1 MKYYL
6 IGIKGSGMSAL
17 ALILNDLGYSV
28 VGYDDEDSYQFT
40 EDKLKERNI
49 KIYTSD
55 NDEMDENT
63 VVVRSTAIKEDH
75 PQIVKA
81 NKLNLKIYEYNEML
95 GKLSNMFESITV
107 AGCHGKTTTT
117 SLLAH
122 VLKNICGC
130 NYLIGDG
137 NGYASKENKKFVLEA
152 CEYYRHFLVY
162 EPEYAIITNIDLDH
176 VDYYKNMDDV
186 IDAYREYANNAKKM
200 VIACGDDPYTHSLYV
215 NTPIFYY
222 GIEEDNDII
231 AKNIEY
237 TKDGTKFDV
246 FVEDNYYGYFEIPL
260 YGKHMLLDSLA
271 VIGVCYY
278 ERIDAKELA
287 KNLKTFKGA
296 ERRFDEIVLGSNVV
310 IDDYAH
316 HPAEVKAIIKGVKQ
330 KYPDKT
336 IIAVFEPYTYARVKE
351 FHDDY
356 VKALNQADY
365 AYVMDIKND
374 RDNPDD
380 YPGITSD
387 LIIKEL
393 EHGKHIGMEN
403 VEELLKYD
411 NAVVIFMSPKNI
423 YHIREAYEKLVEEK
437 QKNDAC

>member
-330 KYPDKT
+330 KYPDKRIVT
-336 IIAVFEPYTYARVKE
+336 IFQPHTFSRTKE
-351 FHDDY
+351 FYEDIAA
-356 VKALNQADY
+356 ALNLSDY
-365 AYVMDIKND
+365 SYVLDIFPARERKED
-374 RDNPDD
+374 FPD
-380 YPGITSD
+380 ITSNK
-387 LIIKEL
+387 II
-393 EHGKHIGMEN
+393 
-403 VEELLKYD
+403 ELLDHGESINDLESSKLYD
-411 NAVVIFMSPKNI
+411 YNNTVFLFMSPKEI
-423 YHIREAYEKLVEEK
+423 KKIKQDLLLKLTEKV
-437 QKNDAC
+437 NM

>member
-200 VIACGDDPYTHSLYV
+200 VIACGDDPYTHSLDV

-330 KYPDKT
+330 KYPDKRIVT
-336 IIAVFEPYTYARVKE
+336 IFQPHTFSRTKE
-351 FHDDY
+351 FYEDIAA
-356 VKALNQADY
+356 ALNLSDY
-365 AYVMDIKND
+365 SYVLDIFPARERKED
-374 RDNPDD
+374 FPD
-380 YPGITSD
+380 ITSD
-387 LIIKEL
+387 KII
-393 EHGKHIGMEN
+393 
-403 VEELLKYD
+403 ELLDHGESINDLESSKLYD
-411 NAVVIFMSPKNI
+411 YNNTVFLFMSPKEI
-423 YHIREAYEKLVEEK
+423 KKIKQDLLLKLTEKV
-437 QKNDAC
+437 NM

>member
-222 GIEEDNDII
+222 GIEDDNDII

-330 KYPDKT
+330 KYPDKRIVT
-336 IIAVFEPYTYARVKE
+336 IFQPHTFSRTKE
-351 FHDDY
+351 FYEDIAA
-356 VKALNQADY
+356 ALNLSDY
-365 AYVMDIKND
+365 SYVLDIFPARERQED
-374 RDNPDD
+374 FPD
-380 YPGITSD
+380 ITSNK
-387 LIIKEL
+387 II
-393 EHGKHIGMEN
+393 
-403 VEELLKYD
+403 ELLDHGESINDLESSKLYD
-411 NAVVIFMSPKNI
+411 YNNTVFLFMSPKEI
-423 YHIREAYEKLVEEK
+423 KKIKQDLLLKLTEKV
-437 QKNDAC
+437 NM

>member
-176 VDYYKNMDDV
+176 VDYYKNMYDV

-330 KYPDKT
+330 KYPDKRIVT
-336 IIAVFEPYTYARVKE
+336 IFQPHTFSRTKE
-351 FHDDY
+351 FYEDIAA
-356 VKALNQADY
+356 ALNLSDY
-365 AYVMDIKND
+365 SYVLDIFPARERQED
-374 RDNPDD
+374 FPD
-380 YPGITSD
+380 ITSNK
-387 LIIKEL
+387 II
-393 EHGKHIGMEN
+393 
-403 VEELLKYD
+403 ELLDHGESINDLESSKLYD
-411 NAVVIFMSPKNI
+411 YNNTVFLFMSPKEI
-423 YHIREAYEKLVEEK
+423 KKIKQDLLLKLTEKV
-437 QKNDAC
+437 NM

>member
-200 VIACGDDPYTHSLYV
+200 VIACGDDPYTLRLNV

-330 KYPDKT
+330 KYPDKRIVT
-336 IIAVFEPYTYARVKE
+336 IFQPHTFSRTKE
-351 FHDDY
+351 FYEDIAA
-356 VKALNQADY
+356 ALNLSDY
-365 AYVMDIKND
+365 SYVLDIFPARERQED
-374 RDNPDD
+374 FPD
-380 YPGITSD
+380 ITSNK
-387 LIIKEL
+387 II
-393 EHGKHIGMEN
+393 
-403 VEELLKYD
+403 ELLDHGESINDLESSKLYD
-411 NAVVIFMSPKNI
+411 YNNTVFLFMSPKEI
-423 YHIREAYEKLVEEK
+423 KKIKQDLLLKLTEKV
-437 QKNDAC
+437 NM

>member
-330 KYPDKT
+330 KYPDKRIVT
-336 IIAVFEPYTYARVKE
+336 IFQPHTFSRTKE
-351 FHDDY
+351 FYEDIAA
-356 VKALNQADY
+356 ALNLSDY
-365 AYVMDIKND
+365 SYVLDIFPARERQED
-374 RDNPDD
+374 FPD
-380 YPGITSD
+380 ITSNK
-387 LIIKEL
+387 II
-393 EHGKHIGMEN
+393 
-403 VEELLKYD
+403 ELLDHGESINDLESSKLYD
-411 NAVVIFMSPKNI
+411 YNNTVFLFMSPKEI
-423 YHIREAYEKLVEEK
+423 KKIKQDLLLKLTEKV
-437 QKNDAC
+437 NM

>member
-330 KYPDKT
+330 KYPDKRIVT
-336 IIAVFEPYTYARVKE
+336 IFQPHTFSRTKE
-351 FHDDY
+351 FYEDIAA
-356 VKALNQADY
+356 ALNLSDY
-365 AYVMDIKND
+365 SYVLDIFPARERQD
-374 RDNPDD
+374 DFPD
-380 YPGITSD
+380 ITSHK
-387 LIIKEL
+387 II
-393 EHGKHIGMEN
+393 
-403 VEELLKYD
+403 ELLDHGESINDLESSKLYD
-411 NAVVIFMSPKNI
+411 YNNTVFLFMSPKEI
-423 YHIREAYEKLVEEK
+423 KKIKQDLLLKLTEKV
-437 QKNDAC
+437 NM

>member
-49 KIYTSD
+49 KIYTGD

-330 KYPDKT
+330 KYPDKRIVT
-336 IIAVFEPYTYARVKE
+336 IFQPHTFSRTKE
-351 FHDDY
+351 FYEDIAA
-356 VKALNQADY
+356 ALNLSDY
-365 AYVMDIKND
+365 SYVLDIFPARERQED
-374 RDNPDD
+374 FPD
-380 YPGITSD
+380 ITSNK
-387 LIIKEL
+387 II
-393 EHGKHIGMEN
+393 
-403 VEELLKYD
+403 ELLDHGESINDLESSKLYD
-411 NAVVIFMSPKNI
+411 YNNTVFLFMSPKEI
-423 YHIREAYEKLVEEK
+423 KKIKQDLLLKLTEKV
-437 QKNDAC
+437 NM

>member
-200 VIACGDDPYTHSLYV
+200 VIACGDDPYTHSLDV

-316 HPAEVKAIIKGVKQ
+316 HPAEVKAIIRGVKQ
-330 KYPDKT
+330 KYPDKRIVT
-336 IIAVFEPYTYARVKE
+336 IFQPHTFSRTKE
-351 FHDDY
+351 FYEDIAA
-356 VKALNQADY
+356 ALNLSDY
-365 AYVMDIKND
+365 SYVLDIFPARERKED
-374 RDNPDD
+374 FPD
-380 YPGITSD
+380 ITSD
-387 LIIKEL
+387 KII
-393 EHGKHIGMEN
+393 
-403 VEELLKYD
+403 ELLDHGESINDAESSKLYD
-411 NAVVIFMSPKNI
+411 YNNTVFLFMSPKEI
-423 YHIREAYEKLVEEK
+423 KKIKQDLLLKLTEKV
-437 QKNDAC
+437 NM

>member
-6 IGIKGSGMSAL
+6 IVIKGSGMSAL

-330 KYPDKT
+330 KYPDKRIVT
-336 IIAVFEPYTYARVKE
+336 IFQPHTFSRTKE
-351 FHDDY
+351 FYEDIAA
-356 VKALNQADY
+356 ALNLSDY
-365 AYVMDIKND
+365 SYVLDIFPARERQED
-374 RDNPDD
+374 FPD
-380 YPGITSD
+380 ITSNK
-387 LIIKEL
+387 II
-393 EHGKHIGMEN
+393 
-403 VEELLKYD
+403 ELLDHGESINDLESSKLYD
-411 NAVVIFMSPKNI
+411 YNNTVFLFMSPKEI
-423 YHIREAYEKLVEEK
+423 KKIKQDLLLKLTEKV
-437 QKNDAC
+437 NM

>member
-200 VIACGDDPYTHSLYV
+200 VIACGDDPYTHSLDV

-330 KYPDKT
+330 KYPDKRIVT
-336 IIAVFEPYTYARVKE
+336 IFQPHTFSRTKE
-351 FHDDY
+351 FYEDIAA
-356 VKALNQADY
+356 ALNLSDY
-365 AYVMDIKND
+365 SYVLDIFPARERKED
-374 RDNPDD
+374 FPD
-380 YPGITSD
+380 ITSD
-387 LIIKEL
+387 KII
-393 EHGKHIGMEN
+393 
-403 VEELLKYD
+403 ELLDHGESINDSESSKLYD
-411 NAVVIFMSPKNI
+411 YNNTVFLFMSPKEI
-423 YHIREAYEKLVEEK
+423 KKIKQDLLLKLTEKV
-437 QKNDAC
+437 NM

>member
-28 VGYDDEDSYQFT
+28 VGYDDEDGYQFT

-222 GIEEDNDII
+222 GIEDDNDII

-330 KYPDKT
+330 KYPDKRIVT
-336 IIAVFEPYTYARVKE
+336 IFQPHTFSRTKE
-351 FHDDY
+351 FYEDIAA
-356 VKALNQADY
+356 ALNLSDY
-365 AYVMDIKND
+365 SYVLDIFPARERKED
-374 RDNPDD
+374 FPD
-380 YPGITSD
+380 ITSNK
-387 LIIKEL
+387 II
-393 EHGKHIGMEN
+393 
-403 VEELLKYD
+403 ELLDHGESINDLESSKLYD
-411 NAVVIFMSPKNI
+411 YNNTVFLFMSPKEI
-423 YHIREAYEKLVEEK
+423 KKIKQDLLLKLTEKV
-437 QKNDAC
+437 NM

>member
-222 GIEEDNDII
+222 GIEDDNDII
-231 AKNIEY
+231 AKKIEY

-330 KYPDKT
+330 KYPDKRIVT
-336 IIAVFEPYTYARVKE
+336 IFQPHTFSRTKE
-351 FHDDY
+351 FYEDIAA
-356 VKALNQADY
+356 ALNLSDY
-365 AYVMDIKND
+365 SYVLDIFPARERKED
-374 RDNPDD
+374 FPD
-380 YPGITSD
+380 ITSNK
-387 LIIKEL
+387 II
-393 EHGKHIGMEN
+393 
-403 VEELLKYD
+403 ELLDHGESINDLESSKLYD
-411 NAVVIFMSPKNI
+411 YNNTVFLFMSPKEI
-423 YHIREAYEKLVEEK
+423 KKIKQDLLLKLTEKV
-437 QKNDAC
+437 NM

>member
-222 GIEEDNDII
+222 GIEDDNDII

-330 KYPDKT
+330 KYPDKRIVT
-336 IIAVFEPYTYARVKE
+336 IFQPHTFSRTKE
-351 FHDDY
+351 FYEDIAA
-356 VKALNQADY
+356 ALNLSDY
-365 AYVMDIKND
+365 SYVLDIFPARERQED
-374 RDNPDD
+374 FPD
-380 YPGITSD
+380 ITSNK
-387 LIIKEL
+387 II
-393 EHGKHIGMEN
+393 
-403 VEELLKYD
+403 ELLDHGESINDLESSKLYD
-411 NAVVIFMSPKNI
+411 YNNTVFLFMSPKEI
-423 YHIREAYEKLVEEK
+423 KKIKLDLLLKLTEKV
-437 QKNDAC
+437 NM

>member
-1 MKYYL
+1 
-6 IGIKGSGMSAL
+6 
-17 ALILNDLGYSV
+17 
-28 VGYDDEDSYQFT
+28 
-40 EDKLKERNI
+40 
-49 KIYTSD
+49 
-55 NDEMDENT
+55 
-63 VVVRSTAIKEDH
+63 
-75 PQIVKA
+75 
-81 NKLNLKIYEYNEML
+81 
-95 GKLSNMFESITV
+95 
-107 AGCHGKTTTT
+107 
-117 SLLAH
+117 
-122 VLKNICGC
+122 
-130 NYLIGDG
+130 
-137 NGYASKENKKFVLEA
+137 
-152 CEYYRHFLVY
+152 
-162 EPEYAIITNIDLDH
+162 
-176 VDYYKNMDDV
+176 MDDV

-330 KYPDKT
+330 KYPDKRIVT
-336 IIAVFEPYTYARVKE
+336 IFQPHTFSRTKE
-351 FHDDY
+351 FYEDIAA
-356 VKALNQADY
+356 ALNLSDY
-365 AYVMDIKND
+365 SYVLDIFPARERQED
-374 RDNPDD
+374 FPD
-380 YPGITSD
+380 ITSNK
-387 LIIKEL
+387 II
-393 EHGKHIGMEN
+393 
-403 VEELLKYD
+403 ELLDHGESINDLESSKLYD
-411 NAVVIFMSPKNI
+411 YNNTVFLFMSPKEI
-423 YHIREAYEKLVEEK
+423 KKIKQDLLLKLTEKV
-437 QKNDAC
+437 NM

>member
-40 EDKLKERNI
+40 EDKLKERSI

-330 KYPDKT
+330 KYPDKRIVT
-336 IIAVFEPYTYARVKE
+336 IFQPHTFSRTKE
-351 FHDDY
+351 FYEDIAA
-356 VKALNQADY
+356 ALNLSDY
-365 AYVMDIKND
+365 SYVLDIFPARERQED
-374 RDNPDD
+374 FPD
-380 YPGITSD
+380 ITSNK
-387 LIIKEL
+387 II
-393 EHGKHIGMEN
+393 
-403 VEELLKYD
+403 ELLDHGESINDLESSKLYD
-411 NAVVIFMSPKNI
+411 YNNTVFLFMSPKEI
-423 YHIREAYEKLVEEK
+423 KKIKQDLLLKLTEKV
-437 QKNDAC
+437 NM

>member
-49 KIYTSD
+49 TIYTSD

-330 KYPDKT
+330 KYPDKRIVT
-336 IIAVFEPYTYARVKE
+336 IFQPHTFSRTKE
-351 FHDDY
+351 FYEDIAA
-356 VKALNQADY
+356 ALNLSDY
-365 AYVMDIKND
+365 SYVLDIFPARERQED
-374 RDNPDD
+374 FPD
-380 YPGITSD
+380 ITSNK
-387 LIIKEL
+387 II
-393 EHGKHIGMEN
+393 
-403 VEELLKYD
+403 ELLDHGESINDLESSKLYD
-411 NAVVIFMSPKNI
+411 YNNTVFLFMSPKEI
-423 YHIREAYEKLVEEK
+423 KKIKQDLLLKLTEKV
-437 QKNDAC
+437 NM

>member
-271 VIGVCYY
+271 VIGLCYY

-330 KYPDKT
+330 KYPDKRIVT
-336 IIAVFEPYTYARVKE
+336 IFQPHTFSRTKE
-351 FHDDY
+351 FYEDIAA
-356 VKALNQADY
+356 ALNLSDY
-365 AYVMDIKND
+365 SYVLDIFPARERQED
-374 RDNPDD
+374 FPD
-380 YPGITSD
+380 ITSNK
-387 LIIKEL
+387 II
-393 EHGKHIGMEN
+393 
-403 VEELLKYD
+403 ELLDHGESINDLESSKLYD
-411 NAVVIFMSPKNI
+411 YNNTVFLFMSPKEI
-423 YHIREAYEKLVEEK
+423 KKIKQDLLLKLTEKV
-437 QKNDAC
+437 NM

>member
-137 NGYASKENKKFVLEA
+137 NSYASKENKKF
-152 CEYYRHFLVY
+152 
-162 EPEYAIITNIDLDH
+162 DLDH

-330 KYPDKT
+330 KYPDKRIVT
-336 IIAVFEPYTYARVKE
+336 IFQPHTFSRTKE
-351 FHDDY
+351 FYEDIAA
-356 VKALNQADY
+356 ALNLSDY
-365 AYVMDIKND
+365 SYVLDIFPARERQED
-374 RDNPDD
+374 FPD
-380 YPGITSD
+380 ITSNK
-387 LIIKEL
+387 II
-393 EHGKHIGMEN
+393 
-403 VEELLKYD
+403 ELLDHGESINDLESSKLYD
-411 NAVVIFMSPKNI
+411 YNNTVFLFMSPKEI
-423 YHIREAYEKLVEEK
+423 KKIKQDLLLKLTEKV
-437 QKNDAC
+437 NM

>member
-222 GIEEDNDII
+222 GIEDDNDII

-260 YGKHMLLDSLA
+260 YGKHILLDSLA

-330 KYPDKT
+330 KYPDKRIVT
-336 IIAVFEPYTYARVKE
+336 IFQPHTFSRTKE
-351 FHDDY
+351 FYEDIAA
-356 VKALNQADY
+356 ALNLSDY
-365 AYVMDIKND
+365 SYVLDIFPARERQED
-374 RDNPDD
+374 FPD
-380 YPGITSD
+380 ITSNK
-387 LIIKEL
+387 II
-393 EHGKHIGMEN
+393 
-403 VEELLKYD
+403 ELLDHGESINDLESSKLYD
-411 NAVVIFMSPKNI
+411 YNNTVFLFMSPKEI
-423 YHIREAYEKLVEEK
+423 KKIKQDLLLKLTEKV
-437 QKNDAC
+437 NM

>member
-40 EDKLKERNI
+40 EDKLKERSI

-63 VVVRSTAIKEDH
+63 VVVKSTAIKEDH

-222 GIEEDNDII
+222 GIEDDNDII

-330 KYPDKT
+330 KYPDKRIVT
-336 IIAVFEPYTYARVKE
+336 IFQPHTFSRTKE
-351 FHDDY
+351 FYEDIAA
-356 VKALNQADY
+356 ALNLSDY
-365 AYVMDIKND
+365 SYVLDIFPARERKED
-374 RDNPDD
+374 FPD
-380 YPGITSD
+380 ITSNK
-387 LIIKEL
+387 II
-393 EHGKHIGMEN
+393 
-403 VEELLKYD
+403 ELLDHGESINDLESSKLYD
-411 NAVVIFMSPKNI
+411 YNNTVFLFMSPKEI
-423 YHIREAYEKLVEEK
+423 KKIKQDLLLKLTEKV
-437 QKNDAC
+437 NM

>member
-222 GIEEDNDII
+222 GIEDDNDII

-330 KYPDKT
+330 KYPDKRIVT
-336 IIAVFEPYTYARVKE
+336 IFQPHTFSRTKEFYEDIAV
-351 FHDDY
+351 
-356 VKALNQADY
+356 ALNLSDY
-365 AYVMDIKND
+365 SYVLDIFPARERKED
-374 RDNPDD
+374 FPD
-380 YPGITSD
+380 ITSNK
-387 LIIKEL
+387 II
-393 EHGKHIGMEN
+393 
-403 VEELLKYD
+403 ELLDHGESINDLESSKLYD
-411 NAVVIFMSPKNI
+411 YNNTVFLFMSPKEI
-423 YHIREAYEKLVEEK
+423 KKIKQDLLLKLTEKV
-437 QKNDAC
+437 NM

>member
-222 GIEEDNDII
+222 GIEDDNDII

-330 KYPDKT
+330 KYPDKRIVT
-336 IIAVFEPYTYARVKE
+336 IFQPHTFSRTKE
-351 FHDDY
+351 FYEDIAA
-356 VKALNQADY
+356 ALNLSDY
-365 AYVMDIKND
+365 SYVLDIFPARERQED
-374 RDNPDD
+374 FPD
-380 YPGITSD
+380 ITSNK
-387 LIIKEL
+387 II
-393 EHGKHIGMEN
+393 
-403 VEELLKYD
+403 ELLDHGESINDLESSKLYD
-411 NAVVIFMSPKNI
+411 YNNTVFLFMSPKEI
-423 YHIREAYEKLVEEK
+423 KKIKQDLLLKRTEKV
-437 QKNDAC
+437 NM

>member
-130 NYLIGDG
+130 NYLSGDG

-330 KYPDKT
+330 KYPDKRIVT
-336 IIAVFEPYTYARVKE
+336 IFQPHTFSRTKE
-351 FHDDY
+351 FYEDIAA
-356 VKALNQADY
+356 ALNLSDY
-365 AYVMDIKND
+365 SYVLDIFPARERQED
-374 RDNPDD
+374 FPD
-380 YPGITSD
+380 ITSNK
-387 LIIKEL
+387 II
-393 EHGKHIGMEN
+393 
-403 VEELLKYD
+403 ELLDHGESINDLESSKLYD
-411 NAVVIFMSPKNI
+411 YNNTVFLFMSPKEI
-423 YHIREAYEKLVEEK
+423 KKIKQDLLLKLTEKV
-437 QKNDAC
+437 NM

>member
-63 VVVRSTAIKEDH
+63 VIVRSTAIKEDH

-200 VIACGDDPYTHSLYV
+200 VIACGDDPYTHSLDV

-330 KYPDKT
+330 KYPDKRIVT
-336 IIAVFEPYTYARVKE
+336 IFQPHTFSRTKE
-351 FHDDY
+351 FYEDIAA
-356 VKALNQADY
+356 ALNLSDY
-365 AYVMDIKND
+365 SYVLDIFPARERKED
-374 RDNPDD
+374 FPD
-380 YPGITSD
+380 ITSD
-387 LIIKEL
+387 KII
-393 EHGKHIGMEN
+393 
-403 VEELLKYD
+403 ELLDHGESINDLESSKLYD
-411 NAVVIFMSPKNI
+411 YNNTVFLFMSPKEI
-423 YHIREAYEKLVEEK
+423 KKIKQDLLLKLTEKV
-437 QKNDAC
+437 NM

>member
-222 GIEEDNDII
+222 GIEDDNDII

-330 KYPDKT
+330 KYPDKRIVT
-336 IIAVFEPYTYARVKE
+336 IFQPHTFSRTKE
-351 FHDDY
+351 FYEDIAA
-356 VKALNQADY
+356 ALNLSDY
-365 AYVMDIKND
+365 SYVLDIFPARECQED
-374 RDNPDD
+374 FPD
-380 YPGITSD
+380 ITSNK
-387 LIIKEL
+387 II
-393 EHGKHIGMEN
+393 
-403 VEELLKYD
+403 ELLDHGESINDLESSKLYD
-411 NAVVIFMSPKNI
+411 YNNTVFLFMSPKEI
-423 YHIREAYEKLVEEK
+423 KKIKQDLLLKLTEKV
-437 QKNDAC
+437 NM

>member
-176 VDYYKNMDDV
+176 IDYYKNMDDV

-330 KYPDKT
+330 KYPDKRIVT
-336 IIAVFEPYTYARVKE
+336 IFQPHTFSRTKE
-351 FHDDY
+351 FYEDIAA
-356 VKALNQADY
+356 ALNLSDY
-365 AYVMDIKND
+365 SYVLDIFPARERQED
-374 RDNPDD
+374 FPD
-380 YPGITSD
+380 ITSNK
-387 LIIKEL
+387 II
-393 EHGKHIGMEN
+393 
-403 VEELLKYD
+403 ELLDHGESINDLESSKLYD
-411 NAVVIFMSPKNI
+411 YNNTVFLFMSPKEI
-423 YHIREAYEKLVEEK
+423 KKIKQDLLLKLTEKV
-437 QKNDAC
+437 NM

>member
-40 EDKLKERNI
+40 EDKLKERSI

-63 VVVRSTAIKEDH
+63 VVVKSTAIKEDH

-222 GIEEDNDII
+222 GIEDDNDII

-330 KYPDKT
+330 KYPDKRIVT
-336 IIAVFEPYTYARVKE
+336 IFQPHTFSRTKE
-351 FHDDY
+351 FYEDIAA
-356 VKALNQADY
+356 ALNLSDY
-365 AYVMDIKND
+365 SYVLDIFPARERQED
-374 RDNPDD
+374 FPD
-380 YPGITSD
+380 ITSNK
-387 LIIKEL
+387 II
-393 EHGKHIGMEN
+393 
-403 VEELLKYD
+403 ELLDHGESINDLESSKLYD
-411 NAVVIFMSPKNI
+411 YNNTVFLFMSPKEI
-423 YHIREAYEKLVEEK
+423 KKIKQDLLLKLTEKV
-437 QKNDAC
+437 NM

>member
-330 KYPDKT
+330 KYPDKRIVT
-336 IIAVFEPYTYARVKE
+336 IFQPHTFSRTKE
-351 FHDDY
+351 FYEDIAA
-356 VKALNQADY
+356 ALNLSDY
-365 AYVMDIKND
+365 SYVLDIFPARERQED
-374 RDNPDD
+374 FPD
-380 YPGITSD
+380 ITSNK
-387 LIIKEL
+387 II
-393 EHGKHIGMEN
+393 
-403 VEELLKYD
+403 ELLDHGESINDLESSKQERK
-411 NAVVIFMSPKNI
+411 SPLCIGYN
-423 YHIREAYEKLVEEK
+423 
-437 QKNDAC
+437 

>member
-222 GIEEDNDII
+222 GIEDDNDII

-316 HPAEVKAIIKGVKQ
+316 HPEEVKAIIKGVKQ
-330 KYPDKT
+330 KYPDKRIVT
-336 IIAVFEPYTYARVKE
+336 IFQPHTFSRTKE
-351 FHDDY
+351 FYEDIAA
-356 VKALNQADY
+356 ALNLSDY
-365 AYVMDIKND
+365 SYVLDIFPARERKED
-374 RDNPDD
+374 FPD
-380 YPGITSD
+380 ITSNK
-387 LIIKEL
+387 II
-393 EHGKHIGMEN
+393 
-403 VEELLKYD
+403 ELLDHGESINDLESSKLYD
-411 NAVVIFMSPKNI
+411 YNNTVFLFMSPKEI
-423 YHIREAYEKLVEEK
+423 KKIKQDLLLKLTEKV
-437 QKNDAC
+437 NM

>member
-81 NKLNLKIYEYNEML
+81 NKLNLKIYEYNEMV

-222 GIEEDNDII
+222 GIEDDNDII

-330 KYPDKT
+330 KYPDKRIVT
-336 IIAVFEPYTYARVKE
+336 IFQPHTFSRTKE
-351 FHDDY
+351 FYEDIAA
-356 VKALNQADY
+356 ALNLSDY
-365 AYVMDIKND
+365 SYVLDIFPARERKED
-374 RDNPDD
+374 FPD
-380 YPGITSD
+380 ITSNK
-387 LIIKEL
+387 II
-393 EHGKHIGMEN
+393 
-403 VEELLKYD
+403 ELLDHGESINDLESSKLYD
-411 NAVVIFMSPKNI
+411 YNNTVFLFMSPKEI
-423 YHIREAYEKLVEEK
+423 KKIKQDLLLKLTEKV
-437 QKNDAC
+437 NM

>member
-222 GIEEDNDII
+222 GIEDDNDII

-260 YGKHMLLDSLA
+260 YGKHMLLNSLA

-330 KYPDKT
+330 KYPDKRIVT
-336 IIAVFEPYTYARVKE
+336 IFQPHTFSRTKE
-351 FHDDY
+351 FYEDIAA
-356 VKALNQADY
+356 ALNLSDY
-365 AYVMDIKND
+365 SYVLDIFPARERQED
-374 RDNPDD
+374 FPD
-380 YPGITSD
+380 ITSNK
-387 LIIKEL
+387 II
-393 EHGKHIGMEN
+393 
-403 VEELLKYD
+403 ELLDHGESINDLESSKLYD
-411 NAVVIFMSPKNI
+411 YNNTVFLFMSPKEI
-423 YHIREAYEKLVEEK
+423 KKIKQDLLLKLTEKV
-437 QKNDAC
+437 NM

>member
-222 GIEEDNDII
+222 GIEDDNDII

-330 KYPDKT
+330 KYPDKRIVT
-336 IIAVFEPYTYARVKE
+336 IFQPHTFSRTKE
-351 FHDDY
+351 FYEDIAA
-356 VKALNQADY
+356 ALNLSDY
-365 AYVMDIKND
+365 SYVLDIFPARERKED
-374 RDNPDD
+374 FPD
-380 YPGITSD
+380 ITSNK
-387 LIIKEL
+387 II
-393 EHGKHIGMEN
+393 
-403 VEELLKYD
+403 ELLDHGESINDLESSKLYD
-411 NAVVIFMSPKNI
+411 YNNTVFLFMSPKEI
-423 YHIREAYEKLVEEK
+423 KKIKQDLLLKLTEKV
-437 QKNDAC
+437 NM